1 MAVLSFEQSKH
12 LVVRS
17 GYGPELEKIFQFSK
31 MTGNQAVEVLL
42 KQSKN
47 HLIQRPKL
55 HNQTEMQALRKAT
68 NRQGLGRAF
77 REDSRNLKHW
87 AITQALENPNAL
99 QERMTW
105 FWHNHFT
112 SSTVRSRRTLNLML
126 DQDLLI
132 RRHAMGNFGDLLKAM
147 AFNPMMLLYLDGV
160 SNTKGK
166 PNENFARELLE
177 LFTLGEGHYSEQDIK
192 AVARAFTGW
201 RIRKDGQQSVF
212 QPKRHDGSV
221 KTVLTKTGK
230 LSGNDVLEILLKHPR
245 TAEFIAEKFWYEFIS
260 IDRPD
265 PTVIRDW
272 GNQFRQSNYSI
283 EVLLRVVFN
292 SPAFWD
298 HLNRASLIKSPLDFI
313 IGTLRSLDLE
323 DNKLPLQALSAQFRQ
338 LGQDLY
344 TPPNVKGWPGGAGWI
359 DDVTLP
365 KRQQFL
371 RRLMRGSNNQ
381 KASMQDSMMEQ
392 VKPNAQSMGVDMRKL
407 PNLPQTQWVAWLLPT
422 PPVVPVKTNNPEH
435 FLEAILLDP
444 AYQLK

>member
-17 GYGPELEKIFQFSK
+17 GYGPELEKVLLFSQ
-31 MTGNQAVEVLL
+31 MTAPEAIEALL
-42 KQSKN
+42 KQPRNNLVKTP
-47 HLIQRPKL
+47 IL
-55 HNQTEMQALRKAT
+55 HNQSQIQAFRKAK
-68 NRQGLGRAF
+68 NRKKLMKSHRQNIR
-77 REDSRNLKHW
+77 SLKKW

-112 SSTVRSRRTLNLML
+112 SSTARSRRTLNLML

-132 RRHAMGNFGDLLKAM
+132 RTHAIGNFGDLLKAM
-147 AFNPMMLLYLDGV
+147 AFNPMMLIYLDGV

-177 LFTLGEGHYSEQDIK
+177 LFTLGEGNYSEQDIK
-192 AVARAFTGW
+192 EVAKAFTGW
-201 RIRKDGQQSVF
+201 QISKDGKQGVLQK
-212 QPKRHDGSV
+212 KRHDNSV
-221 KTVLTKTGK
+221 KTVLNKTGRFT
-230 LSGNDVLEILLKHPR
+230 GNDVLDILLKHPR

-260 IDRPD
+260 LGQPD
-265 PTVIRDW
+265 PNTIRDW
-272 GNQFRQSNYSI
+272 GNKFRQSNYSI
-283 EVLLRVVFN
+283 EVLLRTVLN

-298 HLNRASLIKSPLDFI
+298 QRNRASLIKSPLDLI
-313 IGTLRSLDLE
+313 VGTLRSLDLE
-323 DNKLPLQALSAQFRQ
+323 DNNLPFQVLSAQFRQ

-344 TPPNVKGWPGGAGWI
+344 TPPNVKGWPGGESWI
-359 DDVTLP
+359 SDVTLP

-381 KASMQDSMMEQ
+381 QKPMKNSMMKS
-392 VKPNAQSMGVDMRKL
+392 VKPSMSMER
-407 PNLPQTQWVAWLLPT
+407 LPQLPQAQWEAWLLPIA
-422 PPVVPVKTNNPEH
+422 PVAPIKAGNPERY
-435 FLEAILLDP
+435 LESLLLDP